1 VVADNTWSAME
12 GRKALVVQWNEG
24 ENAALNTEAIRD
36 ILTKATATPG
46 NVATRR
52 GEGEEGLAT
61 SAKLI
66 EAIYEAPYLA
76 HAPMEPFTCVADV
89 KSNFCEV
96 WVGSQLPSIANQN
109 AMQASGLPANQINLH
124 TLYMGGGFGSRGGG
138 AFVTEA
144 AASGA
149 ISPS

>member
-1 VVADNTWSAME
+1 MLFRF
-12 GRKALVVQWNEG
+12 RKVSLWLPTTRGQPWKAARLSSSSG
-24 ENAALNTEAIRD
+24 TRENAALNTEAIRD

-52 GEGEEGLAT
+52 GEGEAALAT

-89 KSNFCEV
+89 KSNLCEV
-96 WVGSQLPSIANQN
+96 WVGSQLPS
-109 AMQASGLPANQINLH
+109 
-124 TLYMGGGFGSRGGG
+124 
-138 AFVTEA
+138 
-144 AASGA
+144 
-149 ISPS
+149 